1 MLFSLENHL
10 KKSKRYS
17 LLIHV
22 CKTPPLRSNQ
32 GRANVDINQVCYKL
46 LGKCEHRP
54 NLYYFGLDKDPNYDL
69 DMVIDIH
76 SHVSLLGLF
85 IVGNS
90 YDDVYRF
97 ERHVVFPKIMVGG
110 FN

>member
-1 MLFSLENHL
+1 
-10 KKSKRYS
+10 
-17 LLIHV
+17 
-22 CKTPPLRSNQ
+22 
-32 GRANVDINQVCYKL
+32 
-46 LGKCEHRP
+46 
-54 NLYYFGLDKDPNYDL
+54 
-69 DMVIDIH
+69 MVIDIH

-110 FN
+110 CQFDDCVFQNGLILSNLKCQVVGICKMMFI

>member
-1 MLFSLENHL
+1 
-10 KKSKRYS
+10 
-17 LLIHV
+17 
-22 CKTPPLRSNQ
+22 
-32 GRANVDINQVCYKL
+32 
-46 LGKCEHRP
+46 
-54 NLYYFGLDKDPNYDL
+54 
-69 DMVIDIH
+69 MVIDIH

-110 FN
+110 STLFRFVVEVIVPRVFIKHDKSLHLT